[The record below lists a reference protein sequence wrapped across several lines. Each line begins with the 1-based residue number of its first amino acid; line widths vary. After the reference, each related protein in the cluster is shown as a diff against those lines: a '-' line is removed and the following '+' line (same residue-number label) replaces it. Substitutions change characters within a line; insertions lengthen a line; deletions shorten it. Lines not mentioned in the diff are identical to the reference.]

1 MRFIDLFAGIGGF
14 RKGLESA
21 GHTCVGFCEIDKYA
35 QASYRS
41 MHLLT
46 ERERE
51 ASAYVTEKTQRRDSE
66 GGIHTW
72 RMV

>member
-1 MRFIDLFAGIGGF
+1 MKFIDLFAGIGGF

-21 GHTCVGFCEIDKYA
+21 GHTCVGFCEKDEYA

-46 ERERE
+46 QRERERICD
-51 ASAYVTEKTQRRDSE
+51 TCR
-66 GGIHTW
+66 
-72 RMV
+72 